1 MQNPTAEFK
10 LIHAGALV
18 DGRGGSSVPSGA
30 VLVQGSKIVAVGRQ
44 GEVIPPEGASVETI
58 DYPDKTL
65 MPGMVDAHTHHVGF
79 GDGRVGDEVATY
91 PDEILT
97 VQAARNARKALFSGV
112 TTIREN
118 GPKNM
123 TMFRLRDAV
132 NDGLTVGPRMHLCGR
147 PVSIIGGHMGYFG
160 SEVTGPNETRAMTRQ
175 LIKEGADYIKITATG
190 GSTATSFTLRPSFNV
205 DELLAI
211 TDEAHKFGKP
221 TAAHC
226 LSTQGIANSLEAEV
240 DMIIHCVFKRSDGTN
255 DFDEAV
261 AERIVRQGAYVNPT
275 LHVFRARIWT
285 LQHRKEREG
294 FTPQEQA
301 ELDEELREF
310 DVRIDHCRRLIEMG
324 AKVITGSDSS
334 WGNYT
339 LGNTAYET
347 ECLVMSGYSNE
358 QGVHSVTG
366 DSARSLD
373 MDDKVG
379 TIEPGKEADLVILDG
394 DPTAD
399 IRNLW
404 NVEDVFLAGNRVEA
418 GIIGVPRRHPP
429 TAASPMRVNG
439 QQLHAFNL
447 SY

>member
-1 MQNPTAEFK
+1 MQHPNSEFK
-10 LIHAGALV
+10 LIHAGTLV
-18 DGRGGSSVPSGA
+18 DGRGGPSVTLGA
-30 VLVQGSKIVAVGRQ
+30 VLVEGSKIVAVGRK
-44 GEVIPPEGASVETI
+44 GEVVAPGGAPVETL

-79 GDGRVGDEVATY
+79 GDGRVGDEVVTY
-91 PDEILT
+91 PDEVLT

-132 NDGLTVGPRMHLCGR
+132 NSGLTVGPRMHLCGR

-160 SEVTGPNETRAMTRQ
+160 SEVTGPNEARAMTRQ

-190 GSTATSFTLRPSFNV
+190 GSTASSFTLRPSFNV

-226 LSTQGIANSLEAEV
+226 LSTQGIANSLEADV

-294 FTPQEQA
+294 FTAQEQA

-334 WGNYT
+334 WGNYM

-358 QGVHSVTG
+358 QGVYSVTG

-373 MDDKVG
+373 MDHVVG
-379 TIEPGKEADLVILDG
+379 TLEPGKEADLLILDG

-404 NVEDVFLAGNRVEA
+404 NVEDVFLAGKRVERGSSESLA
-418 GIIGVPRRHPP
+418 AIRQQPP
-429 TAASPMRVNG
+429 ENG
-439 QQLHAFNL
+439 L
-447 SY
+447 

>member
-1 MQNPTAEFK
+1 MQHPAAQFK
-10 LIHAGALV
+10 LIRAGTLV
-18 DGRGGSSVPSGA
+18 DGRGGPSVPSGA

-44 GEVIPPEGASVETI
+44 GEVTAPEGAPVETL

-240 DMIIHCVFKRSDGTN
+240 DMIIHCVFKRADGTN
-255 DFDEAV
+255 LLRRGGGRAHRSPGSLCEPHPPRVPRPYMDAP
-261 AERIVRQGAYVNPT
+261 APQGARRIHPAGAG
-275 LHVFRARIWT
+275 RAR
-285 LQHRKEREG
+285 
-294 FTPQEQA
+294 
-301 ELDEELREF
+301 
-310 DVRIDHCRRLIEMG
+310 
-324 AKVITGSDSS
+324 
-334 WGNYT
+334 
-339 LGNTAYET
+339 
-347 ECLVMSGYSNE
+347 
-358 QGVHSVTG
+358 
-366 DSARSLD
+366 
-373 MDDKVG
+373 
-379 TIEPGKEADLVILDG
+379 
-394 DPTAD
+394 
-399 IRNLW
+399 
-404 NVEDVFLAGNRVEA
+404 
-418 GIIGVPRRHPP
+418 
-429 TAASPMRVNG
+429 
-439 QQLHAFNL
+439 
-447 SY
+447 

>member
-1 MQNPTAEFK
+1 MQPRIPHDFK

-18 DGRGGSSVPSGA
+18 DGRGGPSVPSA
-30 VLVQGSKIVAVGRQ
+30 AILIEGSKIMAVGAQ
-44 GEVIPPEGASVETI
+44 GQVVAPEGASVEYL
-58 DYPDKTL
+58 DYSNKTL

-79 GDGRVGDEVATY
+79 GDGRAGDEVATY
-91 PDEILT
+91 PDEVLT
-97 VQAARNARKALFSGV
+97 VQAAQNARKALFSGV

-123 TMFRLRDAV
+123 TMFRFRDAV
-132 NDGLTVGPRMHLCGR
+132 NLGLAVGPRMHLCGR

-160 SEVTGPNETRAMTRQ
+160 SEVTGPNQARAMTRQ

-211 TDEAHKFGKP
+211 TDEAHKFGKT

-226 LSTQGIANSLEAEV
+226 LSTQGIVNSLDANV
-240 DMIIHCVFKRSDGTN
+240 DMIIHCVFKRADGSN
-255 DFDEAV
+255 DFDESV

-285 LQHRKEREG
+285 LQHRKERYG
-294 FTPQEQA
+294 LTPQEQA
-301 ELDEELREF
+301 GLDEERREF
-310 DVRIDHCRRLIEMG
+310 DVRIEDCRRLIEMG

-334 WGNYT
+334 WGNYM

-358 QGVHSVTG
+358 QAVCSVTG
-366 DSARSLD
+366 QSARSLD
-373 MDDKVG
+373 MHHIVG
-379 TIEPGKEADLVILDG
+379 TVEPGKEADLIILDG

-399 IRNLW
+399 IRSLW
-404 NVEDVFLAGNRVEA
+404 NVDTVFLAGARVQRGSSDSLA
-418 GIIGVPRRHPP
+418 AVRQQPP
-429 TAASPMRVNG
+429 NNPSPVVG
-439 QQLHAFNL
+439 DG
-447 SY
+447 